1 MRTKAEKKAIQ
12 AKKDST
18 DMHDIKERASRQ
30 KGPIPQDKCSI
41 QHLQRTIK
49 NQKALDRLKLFQVE
63 HDFCSFK
70 NEAIQEKK
78 SVYLSKEAN

>member
-49 NQKALDRLKLFQVE
+49 N
-63 HDFCSFK
+63 
-70 NEAIQEKK
+70 
-78 SVYLSKEAN
+78 